1 MNEFEKQLLASFMLI
16 DSDHTKSV
24 LTVTQAATVKTV
36 KEIGEAE
43 TLEDLQKLVEVS
55 CNMND
60 LAISKT
66 LETKKKFLNEI
77 SGIIQPINDSEI
89 S

>member
-1 MNEFEKQLLASFMLI
+1 
-16 DSDHTKSV
+16 
-24 LTVTQAATVKTV
+24 
-36 KEIGEAE
+36 
-43 TLEDLQKLVEVS
+43 
-55 CNMND
+55 MND